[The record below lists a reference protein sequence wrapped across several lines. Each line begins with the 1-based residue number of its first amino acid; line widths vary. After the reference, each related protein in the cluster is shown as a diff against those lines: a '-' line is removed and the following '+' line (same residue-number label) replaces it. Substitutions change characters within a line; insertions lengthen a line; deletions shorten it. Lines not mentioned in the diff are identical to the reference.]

1 MSDEVGYLG
10 PPGTFGEQ
18 VALLYQ
24 QQSASAATL
33 RPLDSHVEIVRAV
46 DAGEIAYGVVAVEN
60 ALGGAVPEALD
71 AILAATN
78 VSICAELTLP
88 VEHHLIAAPGSA
100 LADITIVMSHPQALA
115 QCRAYLERHL
125 PNAHL
130 EAALSTAAAVEH
142 AVSNPGVAGIGPRR
156 AAEVQGGIILAEA
169 IQDENQNET
178 RFVVLAR
185 HDAPRSGDDKT
196 SIAFA
201 VDHDRPGTLIAALGE
216 LSNRSLN
223 MTHIQ
228 LRPSR
233 RGLGLY
239 VFLIDFQGHRTDD
252 TVADALTA
260 LQSHTNFF
268 RVLGSYPRF
277 QSRQP

>member
-1 MSDEVGYLG
+1 MSEEVGYLG

-18 VALLYQ
+18 AALLYLQ
-24 QQSASAATL
+24 QTGLDAGL
-33 RPLDSHVEIVRAV
+33 HPLDSHVEVIRAV
-46 DAGEIAYGVVAVEN
+46 DNGDIAYGVVAVEN
-60 ALGGAVPEALD
+60 ALGGAVPETLD

-78 VSICAELTLP
+78 ISLCAELTLP
-88 VEHHLIAAPGSA
+88 VEHHLIAAPGTR
-100 LADITIVMSHPQALA
+100 LQDVTIVMSHPQALA
-115 QCRAYLERHL
+115 QCRQYLERNL
-125 PNAHL
+125 PRASL
-130 EAALSTAAAVEH
+130 DAALSTAGAVER
-142 AVSNPGVAGIGPRR
+142 AVDSPGVAGIGSRR
-156 AAEVQGGIILAEA
+156 AAEVYGGVILAES
-169 IQDENQNET
+169 IQDEDQDET
-178 RFVVLAR
+178 RFVALAR
-185 HDAPRSGDDKT
+185 HDSPRTGDDKT

-239 VFLIDFQGHRTDD
+239 IFLIDFQGHRSDA
-252 TVADALTA
+252 TVAEALAA
-260 LQSHTNFF
+260 LQAQAGYF

-277 QSRQP
+277 QGA